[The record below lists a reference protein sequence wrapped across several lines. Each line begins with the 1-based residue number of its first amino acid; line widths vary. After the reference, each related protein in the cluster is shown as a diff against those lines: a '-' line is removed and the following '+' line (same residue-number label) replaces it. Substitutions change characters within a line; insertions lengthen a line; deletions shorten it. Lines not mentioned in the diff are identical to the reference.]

1 MEMAKTLL
9 TSQFS
14 LGLVQLTLNNAIRK
28 DEDVSLPAPE
38 VDEVIEDA
46 WRP

>member
-28 DEDVSLPAPE
+28 DEDVSLPGMK
-38 VDEVIEDA
+38 
-46 WRP
+46 WMR

>member
-14 LGLVQLTLNNAIRK
+14 VGPVQVTLNNAVRK
-28 DEDVSLPAPE
+28 AQGVSLPGMK
-38 VDEVIEDA
+38 
-46 WRP
+46 WMR